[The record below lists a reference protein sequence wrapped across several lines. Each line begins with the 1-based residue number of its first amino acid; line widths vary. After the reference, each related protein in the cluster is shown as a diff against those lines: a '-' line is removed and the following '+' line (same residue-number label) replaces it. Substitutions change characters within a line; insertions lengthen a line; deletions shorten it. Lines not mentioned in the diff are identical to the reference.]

1 MSSNLCCKL
10 CGEPLENGHPYKN
23 HSIKLED
30 YMYKFYP
37 KTDLLTGEKIVFKRD
52 VEGYLL
58 TDFCNKNNLK
68 KYLKSLN
75 IDKQKEYLKD
85 ILIRR
90 RKLKGL
96 TKALS
101 QFESRDLMMPA
112 VSYYNKVF
120 NNEYNNLCQSIGL
133 RPIFNYNQ
141 ELEYD
146 NKRKFEIVIDSR
158 ESQPLKFNRNVL
170 IETMNVG
177 DYYSKPM
184 YQKFVCERKNI
195 SDWAGTMSKGCERF
209 CRELN
214 RAKELGIYVIMIIE
228 SSYSDLQSINYLPH
242 TRHIQ
247 ASNTFLFKRTRDLFT
262 NFDNFQACAVDGRK
276 TAADLIVKLFKLK
289 NDVQSLDIQYLI
301 DTNSI

>member
-1 MSSNLCCKL
+1 MSSNLSCKL
-10 CGEPLENGHPYKN
+10 CGEPLENGHPYKS

-52 VEGYLL
+52 IEGYLL

-68 KYLKSLN
+68 KYLKSKSIN
-75 IDKQKEYLKD
+75 EQKEYLKD
-85 ILIRR
+85 ILIK
-90 RKLKGL
+90 RKEFKGI

-112 VSYYNKVF
+112 VSYYNKIF
-120 NNEYNNLCQSIGL
+120 DNKYNQLCESIGL
-133 RPIFNYNQ
+133 RPIFEYNQ

-146 NKRKFEIVIDSR
+146 NKRRFKVVIDSR
-158 ESQPLKFNRNVL
+158 ESKPLEFNRDIL
-170 IETMNVG
+170 IEKLDVG
-177 DYYSKPM
+177 DYSSKPM
-184 YQKFVCERKNI
+184 YQKFVCERKEI
-195 SDWAGTMSKGCERF
+195 CDWAGTMSKGYDRF

-214 RAKELGIYVIMIIE
+214 LAKQLGIYVVMVIE

-247 ASNTFLFKRTRDLFT
+247 ASNTFLFKRARDLFV
-262 NFDNFQACAVDGRK
+262 NFDNFQACAIDGRK
-276 TAADLIVKLFKLK
+276 DAADLILKLFKLK
-289 NDVQSLDIQYLI
+289 NDIKSVDVQYCI
-301 DTNSI
+301 DTNLI